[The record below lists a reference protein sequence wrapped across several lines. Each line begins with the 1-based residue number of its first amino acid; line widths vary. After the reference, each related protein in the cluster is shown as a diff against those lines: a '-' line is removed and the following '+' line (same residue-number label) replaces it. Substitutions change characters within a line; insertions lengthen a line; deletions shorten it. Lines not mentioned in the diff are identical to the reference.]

1 VTKADEPKPVILV
14 SSSVYGIEDLLDQ
27 IFGVL
32 KGFEYEVWMSHAGT
46 IPVDPTKSNFRNCL
60 DAVDNCQLFLGLI
73 TTWYGS
79 GKGASEPSITHQE
92 LLRAIKLDKLRWFLA
107 HEHVAF
113 ARQLLKQFRFN
124 QDGSPDDGF
133 VFKSTRVLDDI
144 RVIDMYEAAIRQDV
158 GLRERT
164 GNWVQSY
171 FRHQDALEY
180 VSSQFGDVTRIR
192 QLIAQRSAP

>member
-1 VTKADEPKPVILV
+1 MNGQDEPKPVIMV

-32 KGFEYEVWMSHAGT
+32 TGFGYEVWMSHAGT
-46 IPVDPTKSNFRNCL
+46 VPVDPDKSNFENCL
-60 DAVDNCQLFLGLI
+60 AAVERCDLFLGLI

-79 GKGASEPSITHQE
+79 GRDGGEPSITHQE
-92 LLRAIKLDKLRWFLA
+92 LLRAIELDKLRWFLA

-113 ARQLLKQFRFN
+113 ARQLLKQFQVN
-124 QDGSPDDGF
+124 EDGSPNEDF
-133 VFKSTRVLDDI
+133 VFRRTKVLDDI

-158 GLRERT
+158 ALTERT

-171 FRHQDALEY
+171 FRHQDALQY
-180 VSSQFGDVTRIR
+180 VSSQFGDMQRIKQKLAER
-192 QLIAQRSAP
+192 ESS